1 MYRWLFY
8 IQKAPPGAFFFL
20 YINKVII
27 NGGAPFH
34 YMTLKKVNRSQLQ
47 KYLQQPLI

>member
-20 YINKVII
+20 YIIKVII
-27 NGGAPFH
+27 NGGPHFH
-34 YMTLKKVNRSQLQ
+34 YMTLKKQIETAVKKLQ
-47 KYLQQPLI
+47 HPLI